1 MTGTELGGADRL
13 YPRVTIDA
21 LPDNVLLEI
30 FELDLGKDSVDGFD
44 YDHDHTRWQKLVH
57 VCCRWRSIV
66 FASPRRLDLAIEL
79 GKSANSRALDIWP
92 ALPILIYVFGIGSKE
107 QVTNVIT
114 ALRQRNRVRRI
125 YCGYYVDCDTQDS
138 LLKEIAAID
147 EPFPALTGLD
157 LTSYAQNAPVFPDSF
172 LGGSAP
178 QLRSLELEGI
188 LYPSIGTLL
197 SSTTNLVTLHLW
209 AIPHS
214 GYISPETIVPILSML
229 LRLESLDLGFQYD
242 RSRAHQ
248 PIRHPPPLTRVA
260 FPNLT
265 SLSLHGEIE
274 YFEDVLSQIETPVLN
289 RIYICFFNRLVF
301 DTPLLGHF
309 IRRTAIFTTTHT
321 ARVTFYSSDVEVILL
336 GQEEIDNHGGLSTEP
351 LRLRVPCKPFDWQ
364 LSAVA
369 QVLNSLL
376 SSLPTLETLE
386 ISVDRGDWQ
395 GDIEV
400 TQLQEFLHL
409 FTSVKEMTLVREDS
423 VQLVA
428 PALRELARERPTEV
442 LPTLQILY
450 LPTYGWQSS
459 GPVEEAI
466 KQFIVARQLS
476 GHPVTVDY
484 RDTESEDTVSE
495 DTESEE

>member
-1 MTGTELGGADRL
+1 MTFG
-13 YPRVTIDA
+13 A
-21 LPDNVLLEI
+21 LPDDVLLET
-30 FELDLGKDSVDGFD
+30 FEIYVGKHDLFHSHPSS
-44 YDHDHTRWQKLVH
+44 YDKWQTLVH
-57 VCCRWRSIV
+57 VCRRWRYIV
-66 FASPRRLDLAIEL
+66 FASPCRLNLKL
-79 GKSANSRALDIWP
+79 CCTPQRSVNSKTLDIWP
-92 ALPILIYVFGIGSKE
+92 ELPIVIFAKDLRSKE
-107 QVTNVIT
+107 EVTNVMA
-114 ALRQRNRVRRI
+114 ALRHHNRVCECKINYQNR
-125 YCGYYVDCDTQDS
+125 QFQAS
-138 LLKEIAAID
+138 LLKEFAAID
-147 EPFPALTGLD
+147 DPFPSLTSLD

-178 QLRSLELEGI
+178 HLRSLWLFGI
-188 LYPSIGTLL
+188 PYPSIGTLL
-197 SSTTNLVTLHLW
+197 SSTTNLVTLYLW
-209 AIPHS
+209 GIPHS

-229 LRLESLDLGFQYD
+229 LRLESLDLGFKCP

-265 SLSLHGEIE
+265 GLFLHGEIE
-274 YFEDVLSQIETPVLN
+274 YFEYVLSQIETPVLN

-336 GQEEIDNHGGLSTEP
+336 GQEEIDSHGGLSTEP

-466 KQFIVARQLS
+466 KQFIVARDRKS
-476 GHPVTVDY
+476 VV
-484 RDTESEDTVSE
+484 
-495 DTESEE
+495 